1 MPTHCLSPLKCADGC
16 EVPGREWSLKFLLGH
31 RRGGVLLS
39 YNTIFIDQG
48 MHTKI
53 LSSVVVFQAQLGFLS
68 KLNLNYSII

>member
-16 EVPGREWSLKFLLGH
+16 GKRMEFEMSSWTSER
-31 RRGGVLLS
+31 GVLLS

-53 LSSVVVFQAQLGFLS
+53 LSSVVVFFQTQLGFLS
-68 KLNLNYSII
+68 KFNLNYSII